1 MESILNTSYLS
12 KNGYVIKKEN
22 LSYEDL
28 KILKNDLV
36 GRPLVDEKYNF
47 GPPFINKFLLYTE
60 TKTKIYIPKIY
71 GIKKYGIP
79 TKKLD
84 NYIGQKWESNLEFKG
99 ELYPEQKEAS
109 DILLKELYNSG
120 GGILS
125 IMTGGGK
132 TFTSLYVLSKLCGK
146 ALIIVN
152 KITLLNQWK
161 NEIKTCLPGCNIG
174 IIQGKKIE
182 TEGKDIVL
190 GMLQSLALIDYPD
203 NTFKDINT
211 LIIDECFPY
220 DTQIITLEGNI
231 SIGEL
236 YNMKEENI
244 KLPLVLTF
252 NEIEK
257 RFEYKKIIN
266 VFRKQNDTLT
276 AIYCS
281 KMKIVSTE
289 NHKYLTYNG
298 WKEAK
303 NLTINDYIRCY
314 YDKDTLNHFG
324 NYETNNPSNYLGYS
338 KITKIDKNIPN
349 YCPSNYVYDLEV
361 EDNHNYIV
369 GVSGRFSK
377 NGFVVHNCHNVPSK
391 VFSKVLMK
399 TSSEYTIGL
408 SATPKRGDGCE
419 YIFKY
424 FLGDVVYQSKS
435 DRIGLTPKIN
445 FIKIKSKDYKEITIE
460 NKFTGAS
467 QIQFTSMI
475 SELINMP
482 KRNALIIEI
491 IKHHVLENRKILVLS
506 DRREHLKNINTL
518 LDKDPFVF
526 FTYGLFV
533 GQMKLADLEKS
544 KASSVILATYA
555 AFSEGVS
562 EKDLDTLLLI
572 TPKKYIGHLKNT
584 TKNESGKLEQIVG
597 RIFRKD
603 HIITHPLIID
613 LQDSFSIYKTQ
624 SNSRKIFYNDHF
636 KNHITIEQAIDLDN
650 YNTIKYEYIITKES
664 KKNDINLECI
674 IDD

>member
-1 MESILNTSYLS
+1 MDIILDTSYLS
-12 KNGYVIKKEN
+12 KNGYVIKKEF
-22 LSYEDL
+22 LSTEDL

-47 GPPFINKFLLYTE
+47 GPDNKFLLYTE

-79 TKKLD
+79 NKKLD

-99 ELYPEQKEAS
+99 ELYPTQKEAS
-109 DILLKELYNSG
+109 DILLKELNNSG

-203 NTFKDINT
+203 TIFKDINT
-211 LIIDECFPY
+211 VIIDECFTP
-220 DTQIITLEGNI
+220 DTPIITLEGNI
-231 SIGEL
+231 DIGDL
-236 YNMKEENI
+236 YYMKEE

-257 RFEYKKIIN
+257 RFEYKKIVN
-266 VFRKQNDTLT
+266 VFRKQNDTLI

-281 KMKIVSTE
+281 RMKSVSTE

-303 NLTINDYIRCY
+303 NLTIDDYIMCY
-314 YDKDTLNHFG
+314 YDKYTSNHFG
-324 NYETNNPSNYLGYS
+324 NYLGYS
-338 KITKIDKNIPN
+338 KITNIDKNIPN
-349 YCPSNYVYDLEV
+349 CWPSNYVYDLEV
-361 EDNHNYIV
+361 KGNHNYIV
-369 GVSGRFSK
+369 GVLGTSDK
-377 NGFVVHNCHNVPSK
+377 IGFVVHNCHNVPSK

-460 NKFTGAS
+460 NKYTGAS

-475 SELINMP
+475 SELIDMP

-613 LQDSFSIYKTQ
+613 LQDAFSIYKTQ
-624 SNSRKIFYNDHF
+624 SNSRKIFYYDHF
-636 KNHITIEQAIDLDN
+636 KNHITIEQSIDLDN
-650 YNTIKYEYIITKES
+650 YNIIKYEHIITKES
-664 KKNDINLECI
+664 KKNAEHVNLECI